1 MSKNIRI
8 FGAKVLR
15 CGAHL
20 DIINHTKSA
29 VASVLFNFGMFWQG
43 SFAFLGNN
51 GRSATKN
58 RKLHKSLCLHIANY
72 VIQYIVQGWFVYAKG
87 KTVPTKKDF
96 FMKKA
101 KGYQKAIE
109 FAIIFMF
116 FGIVAILASVLVLPS
131 MIDQGDTKM
140 SVVQSYCLYI
150 GIAIVAVSVLI
161 IICAI
166 SSHSKAKRKLKAQ
179 QPAVQTE
186 PEAIA
191 DAEVSMD
198 APTTTV
204 TGTTVTYVPSTEV
217 ANFVEMGSYQSIEE
231 KFDQIAKMDKTQFV
245 IYIARL
251 FSRKGYQVKL
261 TPVFDNYGID
271 MLVEKMGV
279 IIAVQCLLT
288 NRVLCENDVK
298 TVVDGKTYYPA
309 SQAMVLTN
317 MYFDRTAVDFAKAN
331 RISLVDRVILTEDF
345 MD

>member
-1 MSKNIRI
+1 
-8 FGAKVLR
+8 
-15 CGAHL
+15 
-20 DIINHTKSA
+20 
-29 VASVLFNFGMFWQG
+29 
-43 SFAFLGNN
+43 
-51 GRSATKN
+51 
-58 RKLHKSLCLHIANY
+58 
-72 VIQYIVQGWFVYAKG
+72 
-87 KTVPTKKDF
+87 
-96 FMKKA
+96 MKKA

-109 FAIIFMF
+109 FAIILMF
-116 FGIVAILASVLVLPS
+116 FGIVAILVSTLVLPS
-131 MIDQGDTKM
+131 MIKDGDTQL
-140 SVVQSYCLYI
+140 VNVQTYCLYI
-150 GIAIVAVSVLI
+150 GIAIVTLSVLI
-161 IICAI
+161 IIIAI
-166 SSHSKAKRKLKAQ
+166 SSHNKAKRKLKAQ
-179 QPAVQTE
+179 QNASQQPAQTE

-231 KFDQIAKMDKTQFV
+231 KFEQIAKMDKTQFV
-245 IYIARL
+245 IYVARL

-288 NRVLCENDVK
+288 NRILCENDVK
-298 TVVDGKTYYPA
+298 SVVDGKTYYPA

-331 RISLVDRVILTEDF
+331 KISLVDRVILTEDF
-345 MD
+345 MN